1 MISPLK
7 AILLAAVC
15 SLTASLQAE
24 DDVAAATLTKVGQL
38 APDFTT
44 TSLTGEPLAL
54 AKLRG
59 HVVVLSFFATWCGP
73 CKEELPH
80 VEKELWQALRAK
92 GLVVI
97 GIDREET
104 PAVIAPFVKQMGLSF
119 AIAADPGRQIYGR
132 YATAYIPRTYVIAPD
147 GKIAFQT
154 VGSGPEDFA
163 KLVAI
168 TKQLLANTGAK

>member
-1 MISPLK
+1 MNSPLK
-7 AILLAAVC
+7 ATLLAVLCGLTC
-15 SLTASLQAE
+15 SLRAE
-24 DDVAAATLTKVGQL
+24 DEVAAATLTKIGQP

-59 HVVVLSFFATWCGP
+59 RVVVLSFFATWCGP

-80 VEKELWQALRAK
+80 VQKELWQALRAK

-97 GIDREET
+97 GIDREEA
-104 PAVIAPFVKQMGLSF
+104 PAVIAPFVQKMGLTF

-147 GKIAFQT
+147 GAIAFQT
-154 VGSGPEDFA
+154 AGSGPEDFA
-163 KLVAI
+163 RLVAI
-168 TKQLLANTGAK
+168 TKQLVAKSGAK